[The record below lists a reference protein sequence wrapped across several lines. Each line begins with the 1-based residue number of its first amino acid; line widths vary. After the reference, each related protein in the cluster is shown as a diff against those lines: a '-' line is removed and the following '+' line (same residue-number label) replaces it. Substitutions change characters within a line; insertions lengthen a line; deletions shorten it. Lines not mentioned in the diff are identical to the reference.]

1 MAIEKFI
8 INKNLEGEKGA
19 INISKAARKYDGN
32 ISITKGNKICNS
44 KSLLGVLSLGLKKGD
59 EVIIDVYENILNDSS
74 ILNEFINE
82 LNKD

>member
-19 INISKAARKYDGN
+19 INISKTARKYDGD

-44 KSLLGVLSLGLKKGD
+44 KSLLGVLSLGLKQGD
-59 EVIIDVYENILNDSS
+59 EVIIDVYENILDDSS
-74 ILNEFINE
+74 ILNKFIKE
-82 LNKD
+82 LDKN